1 MVWIT
6 LSTNFLAVGFA
17 LLLALHGPRS
27 LRRLTFVLWCMS
39 LAQLAGALHRYGL
52 IQSQWGS
59 QFAAVAESA
68 MGLLGLCA
76 FFLIGKQIV
85 ERKTLEVRSR
95 LFEQESLPLACTK
108 QTAAAF
114 AANR

>member
-1 MVWIT
+1 MVWII

-27 LRRLTFVLWCMS
+27 LRRLTLVLGCMS
-39 LAQLAGALHRYGL
+39 LAQLAGSLQRNGL
-52 IQSQWGS
+52 IQSEWGTL
-59 QFAAVAESA
+59 AAGAAECS
-68 MGLLGLCA
+68 MGVLGLCA

-85 ERKTLEVRSR
+85 ERKTLELRTR

-114 AANR
+114 ATNR

>member
-1 MVWIT
+1 MV
-6 LSTNFLAVGFA
+6 
-17 LLLALHGPRS
+17 
-27 LRRLTFVLWCMS
+27 
-39 LAQLAGALHRYGL
+39 
-52 IQSQWGS
+52 
-59 QFAAVAESA
+59 AAAAECS

-76 FFLIGKQIV
+76 LFLIGKQIV
-85 ERKTLEVRSR
+85 ERKTLDLRSR